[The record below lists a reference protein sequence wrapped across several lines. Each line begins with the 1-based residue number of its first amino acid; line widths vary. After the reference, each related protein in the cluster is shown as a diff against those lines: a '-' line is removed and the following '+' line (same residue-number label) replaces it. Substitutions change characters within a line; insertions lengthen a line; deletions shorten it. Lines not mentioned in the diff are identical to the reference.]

1 MDINIVI
8 ANLKDMLKSRGD
20 DITLFEEHEASIDKD
35 KYERDASCIEYETS
49 NTTLIFA
56 LTKQTRKNIILELKE
71 DLKEDEANGVGVGAG
86 ATTGPETLSFVKK
99 HRGKNNIILIFNN
112 DTVSL
117 PLISQLNK
125 YDKIF
130 QKNGGMLQYFQV
142 KQLMFNPTKHEYVP
156 QHIKLA
162 DSEVG
167 DFMKKYMIRSKLD
180 MSRIYPNDPIAKWLG
195 LKYGDIVKIIRYNEN
210 SGESYYYRSCF

>member
-71 DLKEDEANGVGVGAG
+71 DLKDDDGGSGSSG
-86 ATTGPETLSFVKK
+86 SGGTQGFIKK
-99 HRGKNNIILIFNN
+99 HRGKQNIILIFNN

-156 QHIKLA
+156 EHIRLTE
-162 DSEVG
+162 SEVA

-180 MSRIYPNDPIAKWLG
+180 MSRIYPTDPIAKWLG

-210 SGESYYYRSCF
+210 SGQSFYYRSCF

>member
-8 ANLKDMLKSRGD
+8 NNLKDMLKCRGD

-35 KYERDASCIEYETS
+35 KYDSDDCCIEFETS

-56 LTKQTRKNIILELKE
+56 LTKKTRKNIIDELK
-71 DLKEDEANGVGVGAG
+71 DDDAN
-86 ATTGPETLSFVKK
+86 TGNFVKK
-99 HRGKNNIILIFNN
+99 HKGKQNIILIFNN

-130 QKNGGMLQYFQV
+130 QKNGGMLQYFQI

-156 QHIKLA
+156 QHIKLREE
-162 DSEVG
+162 EVA

-210 SGESYYYRSCF
+210 SGESFYYRSCF

>member
-1 MDINIVI
+1 MDINVVI

-20 DITLFEEHEASIDKD
+20 DITLFEEHEASIEKD
-35 KYERDASCIEYETS
+35 KYEGDSCCIEFETS

-56 LTKQTRKNIILELKE
+56 LTKKTRKGILDELK
-71 DLKEDEANGVGVGAG
+71 DDDANMGN
-86 ATTGPETLSFVKK
+86 FIKK
-99 HRGKNNIILIFNN
+99 HKGKQNIILIFNN

-117 PLISQLNK
+117 PLVTQLAK

-130 QKNGGMLQYFQV
+130 QKNGGMLQYFQI

-162 DSEVG
+162 EKDVA

-210 SGESYYYRSCF
+210 SGESFYYRSCF

>member
-20 DITLFEEHEASIDKD
+20 NITLFEEHEASIDKD

-56 LTKQTRKNIILELKE
+56 LTKQTRKNIIMELKE
-71 DLKEDEANGVGVGAG
+71 DLKEDDSGGTHGTHG
-86 ATTGPETLSFVKK
+86 FIKK
-99 HRGKNNIILIFNN
+99 HRGKNNIILVFNN

-156 QHIKLA
+156 EHIRLTE
-162 DSEVG
+162 SEVA

-180 MSRIYPNDPIAKWLG
+180 MSRIYPTDPIAKWLG
-195 LKYGDIVKIIRYNEN
+195 LKYGDIVKITRYNEN
-210 SGESYYYRSCF
+210 SGQSFYYRSCF